1 MLSNNKEESRR
12 QYKPLVIGS
21 SAEERSDVHD
31 YTVLGLHLHKIA
43 HFSYKFTLY
52 IFKISE
58 R

>member
-1 MLSNNKEESRR
+1 MLNNNKEESRR

-21 SAEERSDVHD
+21 YAEERNDV
-31 YTVLGLHLHKIA
+31 VLGLHLDKIA
-43 HFSYKFTLY
+43 HFSYKFILY